1 MSEPRSDTTLLLG
14 NLYQYQ
20 ASQPAKQKAM
30 LELVG
35 RVVDRWSTGTDLVV
49 VGGDFNASCRP
60 RVGYVDAEVTR
71 TADVRL
77 HEWYQQVGLTCMAP
91 PHATWQSIN
100 ESRCAVLDCFFW
112 QSRTGK
118 ATLQNA
124 EGFLS
129 PDPRLDHDP
138 VRVCVACDTIGPMP
152 PLEALRVPER
162 LKMREWREKRNA
174 WQEAVTQSL
183 SMSAREAPDGD
194 RFAELEKIKRVALDC
209 ARTVLGTT
217 GGRILRIIPHHSQEA
232 RRLKA
237 RLSLLRVVRRE
248 IHARKEQNGQPGSPS
263 RAMRRVWDAGLY
275 PQPAEFRTLT
285 ALWHPQNQ
293 VWTEDWLR
301 MLRRQSAITNEE
313 WQDLRRRELAETAE
327 RERMSAISRFYTGRE
342 LQRLLHPRAPAPH
355 SPQLFTEIPD
365 SVVISG
371 HERAMAAFR
380 AAIGPAE
387 IRAETPVSASIS
399 GLRPAD
405 LDRVLSLVEQEG
417 LEAKLRGQ
425 RRLVYSVSDRLC
437 AWESDLATE
446 AKATKAR
453 CSSCRGGDFT
463 PVTQMSGESDRVI
476 RWWCNRCSGFRRWA
490 VSDADYNDLPF
501 CTDSIPRVPPGA
513 GETLRGA
520 ISMADFEFLLEQL
533 PNWRAPGPDG
543 LPFEL
548 LKHAPADVKKV
559 ILTCINGIL
568 TGEVAPPRSWL
579 GGLICFLL
587 KKDAVLDISGYRPVC
602 LLDTVIGNS
611 DGPSVPPC
619 GAIRPAGPLA
629 GGIP

>member
-1 MSEPRSDTTLLLG
+1 MAVLIQEAHLPVGRLAKARDLVHRLLPAYCLFAGQRRKRIGPVAQIQVVTLVHVYMAARASLLDIGTQFETVAQDAPGALEQVHFIKMSEPRSDTTLLLG

-209 ARTVLGTT
+209 HAQFSEPQGDGYYASFRTTRRRQDGSRRAYPSYGWC
-217 GGRILRIIPHHSQEA
+217 GGRFMPARNRTDNLVRPRGRCEGCGTQDFTHS
-232 RRLKA
+232 RRSFG
-237 RLSLLRVVRRE
+237 LSLRCGT
-248 IHARKEQNGQPGSPS
+248 H
-263 RAMRRVWDAGLY
+263 
-275 PQPAEFRTLT
+275 RT
-285 ALWHPQNQ
+285 
-293 VWTEDWLR
+293 
-301 MLRRQSAITNEE
+301 
-313 WQDLRRRELAETAE
+313 
-327 RERMSAISRFYTGRE
+327 RF
-342 LQRLLHPRAPAPH
+342 
-355 SPQLFTEIPD
+355 
-365 SVVISG
+365 
-371 HERAMAAFR
+371 
-380 AAIGPAE
+380 
-387 IRAETPVSASIS
+387 
-399 GLRPAD
+399 GLRTGSACYGA
-405 LDRVLSLVEQEG
+405 SL
-417 LEAKLRGQ
+417 
-425 RRLVYSVSDRLC
+425 
-437 AWESDLATE
+437 
-446 AKATKAR
+446 
-453 CSSCRGGDFT
+453 
-463 PVTQMSGESDRVI
+463 P
-476 RWWCNRCSGFRRWA
+476 
-490 VSDADYNDLPF
+490 
-501 CTDSIPRVPPGA
+501 
-513 GETLRGA
+513 
-520 ISMADFEFLLEQL
+520 
-533 PNWRAPGPDG
+533 
-543 LPFEL
+543 
-548 LKHAPADVKKV
+548 
-559 ILTCINGIL
+559 
-568 TGEVAPPRSWL
+568 
-579 GGLICFLL
+579 
-587 KKDAVLDISGYRPVC
+587 
-602 LLDTVIGNS
+602 
-611 DGPSVPPC
+611 
-619 GAIRPAGPLA
+619 
-629 GGIP
+629 